1 MNSDLKSLKEES
13 DFKKFKKLFLLEFT
27 RQLIKNSSSADISKL
42 QTLVEKENIVQVQDT
57 RERIKQKIRIRE
69 EEISS
74 KYEESK
80 IEGTRSILSPS
91 IGMFENQT
99 TPENNLF
106 KNFLKKERPAP
117 IPKGT
122 KMLPGSFITSG
133 QPKQMMQ
140 GKQAMSP
147 QAMYQQRRNYEDP
160 FKKLGFWV
168 YDSQLP
174 EHIQYLRPTPVNKD
188 IDLAKLNPLIN
199 DPMVNTIECYGS
211 EENIV
216 VKGRMGTKKTPIIL
230 TKEEIDDII
239 QRFSRE
245 TKIPVQEGVFKVV
258 AGRLILLAIISEV
271 VGSKFVIK
279 KMTHEEQMNQGV

>member
-1 MNSDLKSLKEES
+1 MNSNLASLKKES
-13 DFKKFKKLFLLEFT
+13 DFNKFKKIFLLEFT
-27 RQLIKNSSSADISKL
+27 RQLIKNSSSADMSKL
-42 QTLVEKENIVQVQDT
+42 QTIVEKENVIPVEDKK
-57 RERIKQKIRIRE
+57 EIIKQKIRIRE

-74 KYEESK
+74 KYEDSK

-91 IGMFENQT
+91 IGMFESQI
-99 TPENNLF
+99 TPESNLF
-106 KNFLKKERPAP
+106 QNFLKKQKRP
-117 IPKGT
+117 PKP
-122 KMLPGSFITSG
+122 KPAKRLPGSFIKPVQTV
-133 QPKQMMQ
+133 QITQLK
-140 GKQAMSP
+140 P
-147 QAMYQQRRNYEDP
+147 QIIQQRRDYEDP

-188 IDLAKLNPLIN
+188 IDLTKLNSLIN
-199 DPMVNTIECYGS
+199 DYMVSIIECYGS

-216 VKGRMGTKKTPIIL
+216 VKGKMGTKKTPITL
-230 TKEEIDDII
+230 SKEEIDDII

-279 KMTHEEQMNQGV
+279 KMPHEQQYMNQAR